1 LGFAN
6 FTETL
11 QAQRKLCRNRTF
23 EGGAQ
28 VRKFVINLVKPYWK
42 RYVIGISALL
52 IVNFTQSLIPLLLQ
66 NTINAVSEGL
76 LTYAGIAKQTVLIL
90 GFALFMAVGRW
101 AWRIYVMGT
110 SRLIECDLREKLYLH
125 LQSLSQNFYNHH
137 KTGDLMAHAT
147 NDVIAVRQALGNGVL
162 MAFDAVSLI
171 FMSFFLMFRT
181 HTQLTIYSLIPLPLM
196 IIASIYLSKLIGT
209 RFRRV
214 QEQFSNLTDKV
225 QENISG
231 MRVVKAFVQENAEIE
246 RFAEVNKQNFDAQM
260 SMVKIANLM
269 RPLSALVSSLSF
281 IVVLWFGGRLV
292 IDGILQIGD
301 LVGFS
306 MYLGNLAW
314 PLMSIGWL
322 FNLVNRSRVSM
333 QRLWELFC
341 AEPEIKD
348 GFMTNP
354 NLTSLSGEI
363 EFRNLTFA
371 YPNLKEPVLSGIDW
385 KIKKGSKV
393 AIIGKT
399 GSGKTTLVQLLLR
412 VYDPNPGEIL
422 IDGVDILEYPL
433 KTLRDHIRMVPQD
446 NFLFSATIY
455 ENILFGNNE
464 ATREEVEDAA
474 KKAQIFDAIME
485 FPEQFETKV
494 GERGVTLSGGQKQ
507 RVSIA
512 RALLKRSPVLILDDS
527 LSAVDTKTES
537 LILKNLQ
544 EATSSDQQTVIIISH
559 RISTIENCDDIIVL
573 DEGRIIERGTHDE
586 LVRQNGFYAELYRKQ
601 LLEEQ
606 IQQFA

>member
-1 LGFAN
+1 
-6 FTETL
+6 
-11 QAQRKLCRNRTF
+11 
-23 EGGAQ
+23 
-28 VRKFVINLVKPYWK
+28 
-42 RYVIGISALL
+42 
-52 IVNFTQSLIPLLLQ
+52 
-66 NTINAVSEGL
+66 
-76 LTYAGIAKQTVLIL
+76 
-90 GFALFMAVGRW
+90 
-101 AWRIYVMGT
+101 
-110 SRLIECDLREKLYLH
+110 
-125 LQSLSQNFYNHH
+125 
-137 KTGDLMAHAT
+137 
-147 NDVIAVRQALGNGVL
+147 
-162 MAFDAVSLI
+162 
-171 FMSFFLMFRT
+171 MSFFLMFRT

-385 KIKKGSKV
+385 KIKKGSRLR
-393 AIIGKT
+393 
-399 GSGKTTLVQLLLR
+399 SLVKPEAERPLWCSCLGLR
-412 VYDPNPGEIL
+412 PQSREIL

>member
-1 LGFAN
+1 M
-6 FTETL
+6 
-11 QAQRKLCRNRTF
+11 
-23 EGGAQ
+23 
-28 VRKFVINLVKPYWK
+28 RKFVINLVKPYWK

-76 LTYAGIAKQTVLIL
+76 LTYAGIAKQAVLIL

-446 NFLFSATIY
+446 NFLFLQLSMKTSCS
-455 ENILFGNNE
+455 
-464 ATREEVEDAA
+464 
-474 KKAQIFDAIME
+474 
-485 FPEQFETKV
+485 ET
-494 GERGVTLSGGQKQ
+494 TKQ
-507 RVSIA
+507 PA
-512 RALLKRSPVLILDDS
+512 KRSRMRQRRRRSLMRSWSFPNSLKLKWEREGLLFQEVRNRGCLLPELCSNVLL
-527 LSAVDTKTES
+527 
-537 LILKNLQ
+537 
-544 EATSSDQQTVIIISH
+544 
-559 RISTIENCDDIIVL
+559 
-573 DEGRIIERGTHDE
+573 
-586 LVRQNGFYAELYRKQ
+586 F
-601 LLEEQ
+601 
-606 IQQFA
+606 